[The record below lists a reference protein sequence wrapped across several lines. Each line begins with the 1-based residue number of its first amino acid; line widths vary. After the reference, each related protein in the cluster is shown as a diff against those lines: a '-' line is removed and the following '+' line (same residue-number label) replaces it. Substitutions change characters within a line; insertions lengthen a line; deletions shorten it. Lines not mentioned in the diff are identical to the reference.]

1 MSRDTIAVRDLLVDC
16 IVGTLPHE
24 RDREQPVRLN
34 IELGLDLAAA
44 GRSGRISDT
53 VNYDVVAREVAAL
66 LRFRAYR
73 LIEMAVE
80 EVAAMV
86 LGVHRKVEE
95 IRVTLEKPRA
105 LEGRASAAVVQT
117 HRTRSDYPPRFE
129 TTKFGQAEVLLE
141 TREAGLYLLHIEPG
155 RSIPL
160 HHHRVMR
167 ELEWLV
173 EGDLFQGNTLVE
185 PVRPVNWPHGRVHGY
200 ENRSDAR
207 ATLFCCDTPPFMPR
221 DEIEVESS
229 GQ

>member
-1 MSRDTIAVRDLLVDC
+1 MSRDTITVRDLLVDC

-34 IELGLDLAAA
+34 IEMGLNLARA

-80 EVAAMV
+80 EVAAMA
-86 LGVHRKVEE
+86 LGVHRSIET
-95 IRVTLEKPRA
+95 IAVTLEKPRA
-105 LEGRASAAVVQT
+105 LEGRAAAAVVQAR
-117 HRTRSDYPPRFE
+117 RTREDYPPRFE
-129 TTKFGQAEVLLE
+129 TTKFGRAEVLLE
-141 TREAGLYLLHIEPG
+141 TREAGLYLLHVEPG

-160 HHHRVMR
+160 HHHQVMR

-173 EGDLFQGNTLVE
+173 EGELFQGNTAVV
-185 PVRPVNWPHGRVHGY
+185 PTQPSNWPHGRVHGY
-200 ENRSDAR
+200 QNRSGAL

-221 DEIEVESS
+221 DEIEVESAE
-229 GQ
+229 